1 MSFFE
6 LIPYFAELPKWAQVW
21 ISWLLAFAIVI
32 ISIYGLRFLLTR
44 VLLTRVRNLTS
55 NTRYKMDDKLIEA
68 LDRPIRILTI
78 GAGIALV
85 SVLFDFNADVDR
97 LSENLSSALVI
108 LSIFIFLYT
117 LVDIVGFTS
126 DTLRRI
132 TGLQVQERLL
142 PFMRTIAK
150 GFILVMAVLIILQ
163 EFGYNVTGLIASFGV
178 VGLAFS
184 LAAQDTAANVFGF
197 TAIVSDNP
205 FQVGDYI
212 VTGDFAG
219 TVEHVGVR
227 STRVR
232 KLDQSLVTVPNSS
245 LSDAAVTNWSRL
257 SKRRLDF
264 ILGVGYETTSQQMR
278 DLLNRLRDLL
288 KSHENIDTDSVI
300 VHFVEFG
307 GSSLDIRLIA
317 YMMLPNWGEYT
328 AEVELVNLEIMEIV
342 EEMGVNI
349 AFPSRS
355 IYIESLPQPEG
366 ERIISMPTGRP
377 DDTASSSS
385 STADSSDA
393 HGRPENPDQDNP
405 TESSDSGDEGDP
417 R

>member
-1 MSFFE
+1 MVAVS
-6 LIPYFAELPKWAQVW
+6 LNKKV
-21 ISWLLAFAIVI
+21 
-32 ISIYGLRFLLTR
+32 SIYALRFLLTR
-44 VLLTRVRNLTS
+44 VLLTRVRTLTS
-55 NTRYKMDDKLIEA
+55 NTRYKIDDKLIEA

-278 DLLNRLRDLL
+278 DLLDRLRELL

-317 YMMLPNWGEYT
+317 YMMLPDWGEYT

-342 EEMGVNI
+342 EEMGINI

-355 IYIESLPQPEG
+355 IYIESLPQAESAIP
-366 ERIISMPTGRP
+366 MPARRP
-377 DDTASSSS
+377 DESASSEA
-385 STADSSDA
+385 TATDA
-393 HGRPENPDQDNP
+393 PDTHGRPENPDQDNP
-405 TESSDSGDEGDP
+405 TESSDGGDEGDP